1 MASLPHL
8 HYTFFSES
16 SLKHHCVTTIR
27 IPESHIS
34 CLAAHNNLLY
44 AASINEINV
53 YELSN
58 FTHIDTFNNDHSDS
72 GSVKS
77 IAFDS
82 TKIFTAHQDC
92 KIRVW
97 QITTPSKQHKLV
109 STLPTVKDR
118 LLHFLLPK
126 NYISVRRHQKRLW
139 VEHCDTVSDLTV
151 KDGFVYSVS
160 WDKSI
165 KIWNAKSYKCLE
177 SVCKAHEDA
186 VNAVAVSE
194 NGVIYTGSSDGRIRV
209 WERSINEERTRRHIL
224 VGTLEKHKSAV
235 NALALKGDGSFLF
248 SGGSDRSI
256 VVWEREVN
264 ANHVGFLEALWGHT
278 GAVLCLINVDD
289 DDLTL
294 VSGSADRTVRIWQR
308 GKETGY
314 RCMIILQGHE
324 KPVKSL
330 VAVQRGDC
338 NGVVSVCSGSLDG
351 EIKVWDM
358 CGLEKKSISN

>member
-1 MASLPHL
+1 MASLPYL
-8 HYTFFSES
+8 HYTFSS
-16 SLKHHCVTTIR
+16 DTSLKHHCVTTIR
-27 IPESHIS
+27 IPEAHIS

-53 YELSN
+53 YDLSN

-72 GSVKS
+72 SSVKS

-126 NYISVRRHQKRLW
+126 NYVSVRRHQKRLW
-139 VEHCDTVSDLTV
+139 VEHCDTVSDLAV

-194 NGVIYTGSSDGRIRV
+194 NGVVYT
-209 WERSINEERTRRHIL
+209 E
-224 VGTLEKHKSAV
+224 A
-235 NALALKGDGSFLF
+235 ALKGDGSFLF

-256 VVWEREVN
+256 VVWVWEREVN
-264 ANHVGFLEALWGHT
+264 ANHMGFLEALWGHT

-308 GKETGY
+308 GKESGY

-330 VAVQRGDC
+330 VAVQRGEC

-351 EIKVWDM
+351 EIKVWDV
-358 CGLEKKSISN
+358 